1 MFVDYTKIKIK
12 SGNGGRGA
20 KSFRREKYVPDGG
33 PDGGDGGHGGD
44 VYFTVDSNKNT
55 LIDFTHNK
63 IFEAGHGEPGASAN
77 KTGKSGDDLIIG
89 VPRGTLV
96 IDVKTG
102 KIIAD
107 ISDERKRL
115 ILLGGKGGKGNARFK
130 TSTRR
135 APNFSI
141 DGEPGTTKEII
152 LELKSLADV
161 GLLGFPN
168 VGKSTFL
175 AKSTKAT
182 PKIANYHFTTIEP
195 NLGVAETSY
204 GKNFLIA
211 DIPGII
217 EGASDGIGLG
227 LQFLRHVERTRLLLH
242 FVDAS
247 GVEGRDPVEDFKIL
261 NKELEKYSE
270 KLPLKKQILV
280 ANKMDLITD
289 SIEKN
294 LVNLEKLAK
303 EKNIPLFKISA
314 VTGEGVKELLNFT
327 AEELEK
333 IPLEPLID
341 EEEVVVYTLDD
352 FERKQFEVTKVSEG
366 SFIVTG
372 PAAENLMRRI
382 NIEDNESMSYFLRM
396 LVRLGIEQ
404 ELIQKGV
411 EEGDIVEIS
420 GWEFEW
426 ID

>member
-1 MFVDYTKIKIK
+1 MFVDYTKIRIK
-12 SGNGGRGA
+12 SGDGGRGA
-20 KSFRREKYVPDGG
+20 KSFRREKYIPDGG

-44 VYFTVDSNKNT
+44 IYFAVDPNKNT

-63 IFEAGHGEPGASAN
+63 KFSAGNGEPGSSAN
-77 KTGKSGDDLIIG
+77 KTGKSGDDLVIG

-96 IDVKTG
+96 IDANNG
-102 KIIAD
+102 KVIAD
-107 ISDERKRL
+107 ISTDEERL

-152 LELKSLADV
+152 LELKTLADV

-175 AKSTKAT
+175 SKSTKAT
-182 PKIANYHFTTIEP
+182 PKIANYHFTTLEP

-204 GKNFLIA
+204 GNSFLIA

-217 EGASDGIGLG
+217 EGAATGVGLG
-227 LQFLRHVERTRLLLH
+227 LQFLRHVERTRILLH

-247 GVEGRDPVEDFKIL
+247 GVEGRDPVEDFNIL
-261 NKELEKYSE
+261 NNELVKYSE
-270 KLPLKKQILV
+270 KLGKKKQILV
-280 ANKMDLITD
+280 ANKIDLTTD
-289 SIEKN
+289 YIKDN
-294 LVNLEKLAK
+294 LQKLEKLAN
-303 EKNIPLFKISA
+303 EKNIPFFKISA
-314 VTGEGVKELLNFT
+314 ATGDGVTELLNYT
-327 AEELEK
+327 EKELEK
-333 IPLEPLID
+333 IPKEPLM
-341 EEEVVVYTLDD
+341 EEEMVVYTLDIAD
-352 FERKQFEVTKVSEG
+352 KDQFEVTKVEENKYL
-366 SFIVTG
+366 VTG
-372 PAAENLMRRI
+372 HAADNLMRRI
-382 NIEDNESMSYFLRM
+382 NVEDNESMSYFLRM

-404 ELIQKGV
+404 ELILKGV
-411 EEGDIVEIS
+411 EEGDTVEIS